1 MRISDWSSDVC
12 SSDLSLN
19 FRKNEARRNADWY
32 QSQLELAKRALAS
45 AENARTKFAQENG
58 IVVAEDGGPVLAQQ
72 QLGSTMAG
80 ASSARAT
87 VAQAGMA
94 AVSTATAGEGIRAQ
108 IAQVDQ
114 QIATSAEQLGP
125 NHPAMQALRGQRD
138 RKSTRLHSSH

>member
-12 SSDLSLN
+12 SSDL
-19 FRKNEARRNADWY
+19 
-32 QSQLELAKRALAS
+32 
-45 AENARTKFAQENG
+45 
-58 IVVAEDGGPVLAQQ
+58 
-72 QLGSTMAG
+72 

-125 NHPAMQALRGQRD
+125 NHPAMYALRGQRVALERQLAQAQAAAQRAASMARSD
-138 RKSTRLHSSH
+138 RKRTRLKSRHEGASRMQTLARKRKHNNK

>member
-1 MRISDWSSDVC
+1 
-12 SSDLSLN
+12 
-19 FRKNEARRNADWY
+19 
-32 QSQLELAKRALAS
+32 
-45 AENARTKFAQENG
+45 
-58 IVVAEDGGPVLAQQ
+58 
-72 QLGSTMAG
+72 MAG

-125 NHPAMQALRGQRD
+125 NHPAMQALRGQRVALERRLAQAPAAAQRAASMAMSAASRGAD
-138 RKSTRLHSSH
+138 QMEHARKSTRPKSSH

>member
-1 MRISDWSSDVC
+1 
-12 SSDLSLN
+12 
-19 FRKNEARRNADWY
+19 
-32 QSQLELAKRALAS
+32 
-45 AENARTKFAQENG
+45 
-58 IVVAEDGGPVLAQQ
+58 
-72 QLGSTMAG
+72 MAG

-125 NHPAMQALRGQRD
+125 NHPAMQALRGQRVALERQLAQAQAAAQRAASMAMSAASGRSEEHTSELQSLMRISYAVLCLKKKKNRQYD
-138 RKSTRLHSSH
+138 YTTN